1 MQALDIAVLRGQFPA
16 LNQLV
21 EGKAPIFFDGPGG
34 AQVPHAVLTAMTDYL
49 GHFNANLG
57 GPFFSARVT
66 EQQALRARLAV
77 ATLLGAERAEEIVFG
92 ANFTTLTFALSR
104 ALAREWQAGDEIIVT
119 ALDHYSNVSSWQQA
133 AADRG
138 VVVHQARVD
147 VTTGGLDYGHLFSL
161 LGPKTR
167 LVAVTA
173 ASNTTGTLVDIPR
186 IADAVHGVGALL
198 YVDAVHFAPHERID
212 VQAWDCDFLG
222 CSAYKFFGPH
232 LGILYGKHR
241 HLAHFTPYKV
251 EPAKNVAPYKWET
264 GTQSWE
270 ALAGVEATVEYLA
283 SLSGLDGT
291 EHGLEERLDLAFA
304 RSHDHERQLSEHLL
318 AKLAERPWFTLH
330 GIHDSLGRTPTF
342 ALTSNRHTP
351 AEMAEFLG
359 QHQVCSW
366 AGHFYALA
374 LVEQLGVSDGVLRI
388 GCMHYNTSAEIDRLF
403 ALLDDMPH

>member
-1 MQALDIAVLRGQFPA
+1 MQPLDIAVLRGQFPA

-21 EGKAPIFFDGPGG
+21 DGKTPIFFDGPGG
-34 AQVPHAVLTAMTDYL
+34 AQVPHSVLSAMTDYL
-49 GHFNANLG
+49 GRFNANLG
-57 GPFFSARVT
+57 GPFFSARAT
-66 EQQALRARLAV
+66 EQQAQRAREAV
-77 ATLLGAERAEEIVFG
+77 ATLLGADRAEEIVFG
-92 ANFTTLTFALSR
+92 ANFTTLTFAVSR
-104 ALAREWQAGDEIIVT
+104 ALSREWQAGDEIIVSG
-119 ALDHYSNVSSWQQA
+119 LDHYSNVSSWQQA

-138 VVVHQARVD
+138 VVVHQVRVD
-147 VTTGGLDYGHLFSL
+147 VANGGLDYGHLFSL

-241 HLAHFTPYKV
+241 HLEHFTPYKV
-251 EPAKNVAPYKWET
+251 EPAKNVAPGKWET
-264 GTQSWE
+264 GTQNWE
-270 ALAGVEATVEYLA
+270 ALAGVEATIGYLA
-283 SLSGLDGT
+283 SLSGLDAA
-291 EHGLEERLDLAFA
+291 EHDLEARLDLAFA
-304 RSHDHERQLSEHLL
+304 RSHAHEQQLSAHLL

-330 GIHDSLGRTPTF
+330 GINDSKGRTPTF

-351 AEMAEFLG
+351 VEMAEFLG

-366 AGHFYALA
+366 AGHFYALV
-374 LVEQLGVSDGVLRI
+374 LVEQLGVSEGVLRI
-388 GCMHYNTSAEIDRLF
+388 GCMHYNTLAEIDRLF
-403 ALLDDMPH
+403 ALLDDMPA

>member
-21 EGKAPIFFDGPGG
+21 DGKTPTFFDGPGG
-34 AQVPHAVLTAMTDYL
+34 AHVPRPVLTAMTDYL

-57 GPFFSARVT
+57 GPFFSARAT
-66 EQQALRARLAV
+66 EQQAQRARQAV
-77 ATLLGAERAEEIVFG
+77 ATLLGADRAEEIVFG
-92 ANFTTLTFALSR
+92 ANFTTLTFAVSR
-104 ALAREWQAGDEIIVT
+104 ALSRGWQAGDEIIVS

-138 VVVHQARVD
+138 VVVHQVRVD
-147 VTTGGLDYGHLFSL
+147 VASGGLDYAHLLTL

-232 LGILYGKHR
+232 LGILYGKYR
-241 HLAHFTPYKV
+241 HLERFTPYKV
-251 EPAKNVAPYKWET
+251 EPAKNVAPLQVGDRYPEL
-264 GTQSWE
+264 GSPGRGGGDGRISGF
-270 ALAGVEATVEYLA
+270 AVRAG
-283 SLSGLDGT
+283 
-291 EHGLEERLDLAFA
+291 R
-304 RSHDHERQLSEHLL
+304 R
-318 AKLAERPWFTLH
+318 
-330 GIHDSLGRTPTF
+330 RT
-342 ALTSNRHTP
+342 
-351 AEMAEFLG
+351 
-359 QHQVCSW
+359 
-366 AGHFYALA
+366 
-374 LVEQLGVSDGVLRI
+374 
-388 GCMHYNTSAEIDRLF
+388 
-403 ALLDDMPH
+403 

>member
-21 EGKAPIFFDGPGG
+21 DGKTPIFFDGPGG
-34 AQVPHAVLTAMTDYL
+34 AQVPRPVLTAMTDYL

-57 GPFFSARVT
+57 GPFFSARAT
-66 EQQALRARLAV
+66 EQQAQRARQAV
-77 ATLLGAERAEEIVFG
+77 ATLLGADRAEEIVFG
-92 ANFTTLTFALSR
+92 ANFTTLTFTVSR
-104 ALAREWQAGDEIIVT
+104 ALSREWQAGDEIIVS

-138 VVVHQARVD
+138 VVVHQVRVD
-147 VTTGGLDYGHLFSL
+147 VASGGLDYAHLLTL

-241 HLAHFTPYKV
+241 HLERFTPYKV

-264 GTQSWE
+264 GTQNWE

-283 SLSGLDGT
+283 SLSGLDAA
-291 EHGLEERLDLAFA
+291 EHDLEARLDLAFA
-304 RSHDHERQLSEHLL
+304 RSRAHEQQLSAHLL
-318 AKLAERPWFTLH
+318 VRLAERPWFTLH
-330 GIHDSLGRTPTF
+330 GINDSKGRTPTF
-342 ALTSNRHTP
+342 AITSSRHTP
-351 AEMAEFLG
+351 TEMAEYLG

-374 LVEQLGVSDGVLRI
+374 LVEQLGVSEGVLRV
-388 GCMHYNTSAEIDRLF
+388 GCMHYNTQAEIDRLF
-403 ALLDDMPH
+403 ALLDDMPY